1 MPRRITREA
10 SNDGQFDELGVRVCA
25 RLPKGFPDQWRDL
38 QLRVG
43 VGLIL
48 TEWSGINRSF
58 FDAYAVSSVED
69 AVATMM
75 RDDSS
80 FLTYQF
86 FVQGVY
92 PAFEWDADWPIWR
105 RRDSPIVKRPMA
117 QGREPWSWQA
127 DRTLFDIRREPL
139 SPYTGRLY
147 LRVGGRAQ
155 ADATRIWNECALT
168 LRSLYRKSARDLKS
182 MPYQVPSS
190 TAYIQ
195 LPTGTPVVKRE
206 VK

>member
-1 MPRRITREA
+1 MPRRISKEA

-105 RRDSPIVKRPMA
+105 HRDSPIVKRSLA
-117 QGREPWSWQA
+117 QGPEPGRGR
-127 DRTLFDIRREPL
+127 RTERCLIFGVNR
-139 SPYTGRLY
+139 
-147 LRVGGRAQ
+147 
-155 ADATRIWNECALT
+155 
-168 LRSLYRKSARDLKS
+168 
-182 MPYQVPSS
+182 
-190 TAYIQ
+190 
-195 LPTGTPVVKRE
+195 
-206 VK
+206 